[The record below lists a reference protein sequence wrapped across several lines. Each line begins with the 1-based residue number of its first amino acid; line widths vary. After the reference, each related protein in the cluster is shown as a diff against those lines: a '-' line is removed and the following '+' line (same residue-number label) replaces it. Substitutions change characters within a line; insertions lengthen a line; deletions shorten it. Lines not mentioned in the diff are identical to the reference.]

1 MSKSPPAA
9 HPSLGAFRWIWLL
22 GLMAAM
28 VLLAGMG
35 ATYWLARSEDARMRS
50 ELLIQGRMVGET
62 IDSWRIESLSGSAAD
77 LQSLDYRRLKEHLK
91 LLRSVNPY
99 CRFMYLAGLKDD
111 GAVVFLVDSE
121 EPGSN
126 HYSSPGQVYQE
137 ASEAL
142 RQVFAT
148 GVESV
153 AGPAADR
160 WGSWVSALVP
170 LPAAKGLRPL
180 AVLGMDIDAGQWT
193 RKIYKNCL
201 PAVAMTLLAL
211 SGLAFLS
218 VLLRR
223 SDYARRRI
231 AASEA
236 RLAESEER
244 YRIAAENTGQV
255 IYDYHLP
262 SGEIRWSGAIE
273 AVTGYSAQELA
284 GADIR
289 RWEEMIHPDDL
300 GQAVALL
307 QQAVITDSPY
317 HAEYRLRRKD
327 GAYVRIS
334 DRGAFAGHVDH
345 AVQRMIG
352 AMQDVSQRYQ
362 AEEALRRSEECFR
375 SLFSNMAEGV
385 ALHEM
390 VLDASGNPVNYRIVD
405 CNPGY
410 EHILG
415 VKRGDVTGRLATEVY
430 ASDEPPYLKE
440 YCRVVSSGVPSHMGI
455 FFQPLGRHFE
465 VSIAPW
471 GRGGFATIFTD
482 VTERKV
488 AEEALKSSEQK
499 YRTILESIEEGYFE
513 LDLRGSLV
521 FFNTALCR
529 IMGLPADQIAG
540 INYREYTTPETAE
553 RMLQVFR
560 RIYRTGTPS
569 GLQDFEIV
577 MRDGRSIAIDLAAS
591 PILDADGKIIG
602 FRGLVRDICERQK
615 AERQRQELEERLQR
629 SQKMKAIGTLAGGV
643 AHDLNN
649 ILSGIVSYP
658 DLLLMDLAPDSPL
671 RKPIETIRE
680 SGNKAAA
687 IVQDLLTLAR
697 RGVSVSEVL
706 SINDTVLDYLRSPE
720 CGKLKSF
727 HPLVV
732 IATRLDDRLLNI
744 MGSPVHLAKTI
755 MNLVSNA
762 AEAMPDGG
770 TIGISTRN
778 TYVDQPIKG
787 YDHVAEG
794 DYAVVEVSDAGV
806 GIPSGDL
813 KLIFEPFFTKK
824 KMGRSGTGLG
834 MAVVWGTV
842 KDHKGY
848 IDVHSTEG
856 RGTTFTLYFPVT
868 RKEKAIIDDG
878 RPLDR
883 LRGGGET
890 ILVVDDVPQQRE
902 IASAILTQLGYTVR
916 TVASG
921 EAAVDDMQDR
931 PADLLVLDMIME
943 SGIDGLETYRRIL
956 RHRPGQKAIIT
967 SGYSETSRVIEAQR
981 LGAGQYLKKP
991 YTIEN
996 LGMAVKEELKRP

>member
-1 MSKSPPAA
+1 MSKAPPVAEQL
-9 HPSLGAFRWIWLL
+9 PGGFRWTRLF

-28 VLLAGMG
+28 VVLTGMG
-35 ATYWLARSEDARMRS
+35 AIYWLARFEDARMRS
-50 ELLIQGRMVGET
+50 ELLIQGRMVAET
-62 IDSWRIESLSGSAAD
+62 IDSRRIGSLSGSAAD
-77 LQSLDYRRLKEHLK
+77 LQSPDYHHLKAHLK
-91 LLRSVNPY
+91 LLRSVNPD
-99 CRFMYLAGLKDD
+99 CRFIYLAGLKGD
-111 GAVVFLVDSE
+111 GAVFFLVDSE
-121 EPGSN
+121 APGSKN
-126 HYSSPGQVYQE
+126 YAPPGQVYQE
-137 ASEAL
+137 AGETL

-153 AGPAADR
+153 AGPAPDR
-160 WGSWVSALVP
+160 WGFWVSALVP
-170 LPAAKGLRPL
+170 LPAAKGVKPL

-193 RKIYKNCL
+193 WGIFKNCL
-201 PAVAMTLLAL
+201 PAVAMTLLGL

-223 SDYARRRI
+223 SDRARRRI

-262 SGEIRWSGAIE
+262 SGEIRWSGAID
-273 AVTGYSAQELA
+273 AVTGYSTQELA

-289 RWEEMIHPDDL
+289 HWEEMIHPDDR
-300 GQAVALL
+300 GRAVALL

-317 HAEYRLRRKD
+317 QAEYRLRRKD

-334 DRGAFAGHVDH
+334 DRGAFVDH
-345 AVQRMIG
+345 ADGAVERMIG
-352 AMQDVSQRYQ
+352 AMKDISQRHQ
-362 AEEALRRSEECFR
+362 AEEALRR
-375 SLFSNMAEGV
+375 
-385 ALHEM
+385 
-390 VLDASGNPVNYRIVD
+390 
-405 CNPGY
+405 
-410 EHILG
+410 
-415 VKRGDVTGRLATEVY
+415 
-430 ASDEPPYLKE
+430 
-440 YCRVVSSGVPSHMGI
+440 
-455 FFQPLGRHFE
+455 
-465 VSIAPW
+465 
-471 GRGGFATIFTD
+471 
-482 VTERKV
+482 
-488 AEEALKSSEQK
+488 SEQK

-513 LDLRGSLV
+513 LDLRGSLT

-529 IMGLPADQIAG
+529 IVGLPAEQIAG
-540 INYREYTTPETAE
+540 VNYREYTTPEIAE
-553 RMLQVFR
+553 RMLQVFQR
-560 RIYRTGTPS
+560 VYRTGKPS
-569 GLQDFEIV
+569 GVQDFGIT

-591 PILDADGKIIG
+591 PILDRAGKIIG
-602 FRGLVRDICERQK
+602 FRGLVRDISERQK
-615 AERQRQELEERLQR
+615 AERQRQELEEQLQR
-629 SQKMKAIGTLAGGV
+629 AQKMKAIGTLAGGV

-658 DLLLMDLAPDSPL
+658 DLLLMDLPLDSPL

-706 SINDTVLDYLRSPE
+706 NINDTVQDYLRSPE
-720 CGKLKSF
+720 CSKLKYF

-732 IATRLDDRLLNI
+732 IATCLDDGLLNI

-770 TIGISTRN
+770 TIRISSRN
-778 TYVDQPIKG
+778 IYVDQPIKG
-787 YDHVAEG
+787 YDQVAEG
-794 DYAVVEVSDAGV
+794 DYAAVEVSDAGV
-806 GIPSGDL
+806 GIPAGDL

-848 IDVHSTEG
+848 IDVRSVEG

-868 RKEKAIIDDG
+868 RKEKAAIESG
-878 RPLDR
+878 RPLAR
-883 LRGGGET
+883 LQGSGET
-890 ILVVDDVPQQRE
+890 ILVVDDIQQQRE

-921 EAAVDDMQDR
+921 EEAVDDLKDQC
-931 PADLLVLDMIME
+931 ADLLVLDMIME

-956 RHRPGQKAIIT
+956 CHRPDQRAIIT
-967 SGYSETSRVIEAQR
+967 SGYSETERVSDALR

-996 LGMAVKEELKRP
+996 LGMTVKEELRKKGSRVQGG

>member
-1 MSKSPPAA
+1 MSKAPPAA
-9 HPSLGAFRWIWLL
+9 EQVPGGFRWTGLF

-35 ATYWLARSEDARMRS
+35 ATYWLAQFEDARMRS
-50 ELLIQGRMVGET
+50 ELLIQARMVAET
-62 IDSWRIESLSGSAAD
+62 VDSRHIESLSGSAAD
-77 LQSLDYRRLKEHLK
+77 LQSPEYQHLKAHLK
-91 LLRSVNPY
+91 LLRSVNPD
-99 CRFMYLAGLKDD
+99 CRFIYLAGLKAD
-111 GAVVFLVDSE
+111 GTVVFLVDSE
-121 EPGSN
+121 APGAK
-126 HYSSPGQVYQE
+126 HYSPPGQVYPE
-137 ASEAL
+137 ASETI
-142 RQVFAT
+142 RHVFAT

-153 AGPAADR
+153 AGPAPDR

-170 LPAAKGLRPL
+170 LPAAQGVQPL
-180 AVLGMDIDAGQWT
+180 AVLGMDIDARQWVW
-193 RKIYKNCL
+193 KIYKNCL
-201 PAVAMTLLAL
+201 PAVALTLLGL
-211 SGLAFLS
+211 SGLAFLAA
-218 VLLRR
+218 LLRR
-223 SDYARRRI
+223 SDHARRRI

-244 YRIAAENTGQV
+244 YRIAAENAGQV
-255 IYDYHLP
+255 IYDYHVP
-262 SGEIRWSGAIE
+262 SGEIRWSGAID

-284 GADIR
+284 GANIR
-289 RWEEMIHPDDL
+289 RWEEMIHPDDRGRAL
-300 GQAVALL
+300 ALL
-307 QQAVITDSPY
+307 QQAVITGSPY
-317 HAEYRLRRKD
+317 RAEYRLRRKD

-334 DRGAFAGHVDH
+334 NRGAFVGHADGP
-345 AVQRMIG
+345 VQRMLG
-352 AMQDVSQRYQ
+352 AMEDVSQRHQ
-362 AEEALRRSEECFR
+362 AEVALRRSEECFR

-390 VLDASGNPVNYRIVD
+390 VLDATGNPVNYRIVD

-415 VKRGDVTGRLATEVY
+415 LKRNEVTGRLATEVY
-430 ASDEPPYLKE
+430 ASEAPPYLRE
-440 YCRVVSSGVPSHMGI
+440 YGRVISSGVPSHMGI
-455 FFQPLGRHFE
+455 FFKPMGRHFE

-471 GRGGFATIFTD
+471 GRGGFATIFSD

-488 AEEALKSSEQK
+488 TEEALKSSEQK

-513 LDLRGSLV
+513 LDLRGSLA
-521 FFNTALCR
+521 FFNTALGR
-529 IMGLPADQIAG
+529 IAGLPADQIAG
-540 INYREYTTPETAE
+540 INYRDYTTPETAK

-560 RIYRTGTPS
+560 RIYRTGKPS
-569 GLQDFEIV
+569 GVQDFEII

-591 PILDADGKIIG
+591 PILDRAGKIIG
-602 FRGLVRDICERQK
+602 FRGLVRDISERQK

-629 SQKMKAIGTLAGGV
+629 AQKMKAIGTLAGGV

-658 DLLLMDLAPDSPL
+658 DLLLMDLPQDSPL

-706 SINDTVLDYLRSPE
+706 NLNDTVLDYLRSPE
-720 CGKLKSF
+720 CSKLKSF
-727 HPLVV
+727 HSLVG
-732 IATRLDDRLLNI
+732 IDTRLDDRLLNI

-770 TIGISTRN
+770 TIRISTWN

-787 YDHVAEG
+787 YDQVAEG

-806 GIPSGDL
+806 GIPAGDL

-848 IDVHSTEG
+848 IDVHSAEG
-856 RGTTFTLYFPVT
+856 QGTTFTLYFPVT
-868 RKEKAIIDDG
+868 RQQKTAIENG
-878 RPLDR
+878 RPFER
-883 LRGGGET
+883 LRGRGET
-890 ILVVDDVPQQRE
+890 VLVVDDVQQQRE

-921 EAAVDDMQDR
+921 EEAVDDMKHQG
-931 PADLLVLDMIME
+931 ADLLILDMIME

-956 RHRPGQKAIIT
+956 CQHPGQRAIIT
-967 SGYSETSRVIEAQR
+967 SGYSKTERVKDARR

-996 LGMAVKEELKRP
+996 LGMAVQGELRRP

>member
-1 MSKSPPAA
+1 MSKAPPAA
-9 HPSLGAFRWIWLL
+9 EQVFGGFRWTRLL

-35 ATYWLARSEDARMRS
+35 ATYLLARFEDARMRS
-50 ELLIQGRMVGET
+50 ELLIQGRMVAKT
-62 IDSWRIESLSGSAAD
+62 VDSWRIESLSGSAAD
-77 LQSLDYRRLKEHLK
+77 LQSPDYHRLKAHLK
-91 LLRSVNPY
+91 LLRSVNPD
-99 CRFMYLAGLKDD
+99 CRSIYLTGLKED

-121 EPGSN
+121 TPGST
-126 HYSSPGQVYQE
+126 HYSLPGQVYQE
-137 ASEAL
+137 ASETF

-148 GVESV
+148 GVGSV
-153 AGPAADR
+153 AGPAPDR

-170 LPAAKGLRPL
+170 LPAAKGVQPL
-180 AVLGMDIDAGQWT
+180 AVLGMDIDAGQWA
-193 RKIYKNCL
+193 REIYKNCL
-201 PAVAMTLLAL
+201 PAVAMTLLGL

-218 VLLRR
+218 VLLHR
-223 SDYARRRI
+223 SDHARRRI

-236 RLAESEER
+236 RLTESEER

-255 IYDYHLP
+255 IYDYQVP
-262 SGEIRWSGAIE
+262 NGEILWSGAID
-273 AVTGYSAQELA
+273 AVTGYSAQEFA
-284 GADIR
+284 GANIGR
-289 RWEEMIHPDDL
+289 REEMIHPDDR
-300 GQAVALL
+300 GRAVALL
-307 QQAVITDSPY
+307 LQAVITGSPY

-334 DRGAFAGHVDH
+334 DRGAFVGHADG

-352 AMQDVSQRYQ
+352 AMKDVSQRYQ
-362 AEEALRRSEECFR
+362 AEEALR
-375 SLFSNMAEGV
+375 L
-385 ALHEM
+385 
-390 VLDASGNPVNYRIVD
+390 
-405 CNPGY
+405 
-410 EHILG
+410 
-415 VKRGDVTGRLATEVY
+415 
-430 ASDEPPYLKE
+430 
-440 YCRVVSSGVPSHMGI
+440 
-455 FFQPLGRHFE
+455 
-465 VSIAPW
+465 
-471 GRGGFATIFTD
+471 
-482 VTERKV
+482 
-488 AEEALKSSEQK
+488 SEQK

-513 LDLRGSLV
+513 LDLRGSLA

-529 IMGLPADQIAG
+529 IVGLPAEQIAG
-540 INYREYTTPETAE
+540 VNYREYTTPETAE
-553 RMLQVFR
+553 RMFQVFR
-560 RIYRTGTPS
+560 RVYRNGKPS
-569 GLQDFEIV
+569 GVQDFEII

-591 PILDADGKIIG
+591 PILDRAGKIIG
-602 FRGLVRDICERQK
+602 FRGLFRDISERQK
-615 AERQRQELEERLQR
+615 ARRQRQELEERLQR

-658 DLLLMDLAPDSPL
+658 DLLLMDLPQDSPL

-706 SINDTVLDYLRSPE
+706 NINDTVLDYLKSPE
-720 CGKLKSF
+720 CSKLKSF
-727 HPLVV
+727 HPLVA
-732 IATRLDDRLLNI
+732 IATRLDDHLLNI

-770 TIGISTRN
+770 TLRIATRN

-787 YDHVAEG
+787 YDQVAEG

-806 GIPSGDL
+806 GIPAGDL

-834 MAVVWGTV
+834 MAVVWGAV

-848 IDVHSTEG
+848 IDVHSVEG
-856 RGTTFTLYFPVT
+856 RGTTLTLYFPVT
-868 RKEKAIIDDG
+868 RKEKAAIENG
-878 RPLDR
+878 RPLER
-883 LRGGGET
+883 LRGRGET
-890 ILVVDDVPQQRE
+890 VLVVDDVQQQRE

-916 TVASG
+916 TAASG
-921 EAAVDDMQDR
+921 EEAVDDMKDQC
-931 PADLLVLDMIME
+931 ADLLVLDMIME

-956 RHRPGQKAIIT
+956 CHRPGQRAIIT
-967 SGYSETSRVIEAQR
+967 SGYSETERVSDAQR

-996 LGMAVKEELKRP
+996 LGMAVKEELRRV

>member
-1 MSKSPPAA
+1 MSKASPAA
-9 HPSLGAFRWIWLL
+9 GPLPGAFRWTWRF

-35 ATYWLARSEDARMRS
+35 ATYWLARSEDVRMRS
-50 ELLIQGRMVGET
+50 ELLIQGRMVAET
-62 IDSWRIESLSGSAAD
+62 VDSWRIESLSGSAAD
-77 LQSLDYRRLKEHLK
+77 LQSPDYHNLKEHLK
-91 LLRSVNPY
+91 LLRSVNPD

-111 GAVVFLVDSE
+111 GEVVFLVDSE
-121 EPGSN
+121 APGSN
-126 HYSSPGQVYQE
+126 HYSPPGQVYQE

-148 GVESV
+148 GEESV
-153 AGPAADR
+153 AGPATDR

-170 LPAAKGLRPL
+170 LPAAKGVLPL
-180 AVLGMDIDAGQWT
+180 AVLGMDIDAGQWS
-193 RKIYKNCL
+193 REIYKNCL

-223 SDYARRRI
+223 SDMARRRI

-255 IYDYHLP
+255 IYDYHVP

-284 GADIR
+284 GANIR
-289 RWEEMIHPDDL
+289 RWEEMIHPDDH
-300 GQAVALL
+300 GQAVAFL

-327 GAYVRIS
+327 GVYVRIS
-334 DRGAFAGHVDH
+334 DRGAFVGHADG
-345 AVQRMIG
+345 AFQRMIG

-362 AEEALRRSEECFR
+362 AEEALRR
-375 SLFSNMAEGV
+375 
-385 ALHEM
+385 
-390 VLDASGNPVNYRIVD
+390 
-405 CNPGY
+405 
-410 EHILG
+410 
-415 VKRGDVTGRLATEVY
+415 
-430 ASDEPPYLKE
+430 
-440 YCRVVSSGVPSHMGI
+440 
-455 FFQPLGRHFE
+455 
-465 VSIAPW
+465 
-471 GRGGFATIFTD
+471 
-482 VTERKV
+482 
-488 AEEALKSSEQK
+488 SEQK

-513 LDLRGSLV
+513 LDLRGSLA

-529 IMGLPADQIAG
+529 VVGLPADQIAG
-540 INYREYTTPETAE
+540 INYREYTAPEAAA
-553 RMLQVFR
+553 RMLKVFR

-569 GLQDFEIV
+569 GLQAFEIV

-591 PILDADGKIIG
+591 PILDAAGKITG
-602 FRGLVRDICERQK
+602 FRGLVRDISERQK

-629 SQKMKAIGTLAGGV
+629 GQKMKAIGTLAGGV

-706 SINDTVLDYLRSPE
+706 NINDTVLDYLKSPE

-727 HPLVV
+727 HPQVV

-744 MGSPVHLAKTI
+744 LGSPVHLAKTI

-770 TIGISTRN
+770 TIRIATRN
-778 TYVDQPIKG
+778 IYVDQPIKG

-806 GIPSGDL
+806 GIPAGEL

-848 IDVHSTEG
+848 IDVHSAEG

-868 RKEKAIIDDG
+868 RKEKAAIEDD

-883 LRGGGET
+883 LRGCGET

-916 TVASG
+916 TAASG
-921 EAAVDDMQDR
+921 EEAVDDMQDR
-931 PADLLVLDMIME
+931 CADLLVLDMIME
-943 SGIDGLETYRRIL
+943 SGIDGLETFRRIL

-967 SGYSETSRVIEAQR
+967 SGYSETSRVSEAQR

-996 LGMAVKEELKRP
+996 LGVAVKEELKRP

>member
-1 MSKSPPAA
+1 MSKAPTAA
-9 HPSLGAFRWIWLL
+9 EQLPGAFRWTWLL
-22 GLMAAM
+22 GLMAAI

-50 ELLIQGRMVGET
+50 DLLIQGRMVAET

-77 LQSLDYRRLKEHLK
+77 LQSTDYRRLKAHLE
-91 LLRSVNPY
+91 LLRSVNPD
-99 CRFMYLAGLKDD
+99 CRFIYLARLKDD

-121 EPGSN
+121 APGSN
-126 HYSSPGQVYQE
+126 QYSLPGQVYQE
-137 ASEAL
+137 ASETF

-153 AGPAADR
+153 AGPAPDR
-160 WGSWVSALVP
+160 WGSRVSALVP
-170 LPAAKGLRPL
+170 LPAAKGLQPL
-180 AVLGMDIDAGQWT
+180 AVLGMDVDAGQWAGE
-193 RKIYKNCL
+193 IYKNCL
-201 PAVAMTLLAL
+201 PAVAMTLLGL

-218 VLLRR
+218 VLLHR
-223 SDYARRRI
+223 SDHARRRL

-255 IYDYHLP
+255 IYDYHVP
-262 SGEIRWSGAIE
+262 SGEILWSGAID
-273 AVTGYSAQELA
+273 AVTGYSAQEFA
-284 GADIR
+284 GTNTR
-289 RWEEMIHPDDL
+289 RWEEMIHLDDR
-300 GQAVALL
+300 GRAVALL
-307 QQAVITDSPY
+307 QQAVITGSPH

-334 DRGAFAGHVDH
+334 DRGAFVGHADGP
-345 AVQRMIG
+345 VQRMIG
-352 AMQDVSQRYQ
+352 AMKDVSQRYQ
-362 AEEALRRSEECFR
+362 AEEALRR
-375 SLFSNMAEGV
+375 
-385 ALHEM
+385 
-390 VLDASGNPVNYRIVD
+390 
-405 CNPGY
+405 
-410 EHILG
+410 
-415 VKRGDVTGRLATEVY
+415 
-430 ASDEPPYLKE
+430 
-440 YCRVVSSGVPSHMGI
+440 
-455 FFQPLGRHFE
+455 
-465 VSIAPW
+465 
-471 GRGGFATIFTD
+471 
-482 VTERKV
+482 
-488 AEEALKSSEQK
+488 SEQK

-513 LDLRGSLV
+513 LDLRGSMA

-529 IMGLPADQIAG
+529 IAGLPADQIAG
-540 INYREYTTPETAE
+540 IHYRDYSAPETAE

-560 RIYRTGTPS
+560 RIYRTGKPS
-569 GLQDFEIV
+569 GVQDFEIV

-591 PILDADGKIIG
+591 PILDRAGKIVG
-602 FRGLVRDICERQK
+602 FRGLVRDISERQK
-615 AERQRQELEERLQR
+615 AERQRQELEEQLQR
-629 SQKMKAIGTLAGGV
+629 AQKMKAIGTLAGKV

-658 DLLLMDLAPDSPL
+658 DLLLLDLPQGSPL

-706 SINDTVLDYLRSPE
+706 NINDIVLDYLRSPE
-720 CGKLKSF
+720 CSKLKSF
-727 HPLVV
+727 HPLVAIV
-732 IATRLDDRLLNI
+732 PRLDDHLLNI

-770 TIGISTRN
+770 TIRVCTRN
-778 TYVDQPIKG
+778 TYVDRPIKG
-787 YDHVAEG
+787 YDRVAEG

-806 GIPSGDL
+806 GIPAGDF

-848 IDVHSTEG
+848 IDVHSVEG
-856 RGTTFTLYFPVT
+856 RGTTLTLYFPVT
-868 RKEKAIIDDG
+868 RKEKAAIENG
-878 RPLDR
+878 RPLER
-883 LRGGGET
+883 LRGSGET
-890 ILVVDDVPQQRE
+890 ILVVDDVKQQRE

-916 TVASG
+916 TAASG
-921 EAAVDDMQDR
+921 EEAVDDMKDQC
-931 PADLLVLDMIME
+931 ADLLVLDMIME

-956 RHRPGQKAIIT
+956 RHRPGQRAIIT
-967 SGYSETSRVIEAQR
+967 SGYSETERVNDARR

-996 LGMAVKEELKRP
+996 LGMAVKEELRRPC